1 VRRHER
7 TSGAATIAAAMSQ
20 RPAYVSVDVETAG
33 PSPSRHALLAIGACP
48 VDDPERG
55 FYAELRPTSDESVAE
70 ALAVS
75 GLSLQ
80 RLRESGE
87 EPAVAMERLED
98 WLHEAVP
105 AGRPIFVGF
114 NAPFDWMFVN
124 DYFHRFRGGNPFG
137 HSALDIKAVFMGLSG
152 VDWDATGFAQVA
164 ARYGEPSSLSHHAL
178 ADARAQA
185 RLFRHILDELRTRR
199 GA

>member
-1 VRRHER
+1 
-7 TSGAATIAAAMSQ
+7 MPP

-33 PSPSRHALLAIGACP
+33 PSPSRHALLAIGACA
-48 VDDPERG
+48 VDDLERG
-55 FYAELRPTSDESVAE
+55 FYAELRPTSDETDPA

-75 GLSLQ
+75 GLSLEA
-80 RLRESGE
+80 LGDAGE
-87 EPAVAMERLED
+87 EPAVAMERLEQ
-98 WLHEAVP
+98 WLHDVAP
-105 AGRPIFVGF
+105 TGRPVFVGF

-164 ARYGEPSSLSHHAL
+164 ARYGEPPSLSHHAL

-185 RLFRHILDELRTRR
+185 RLFHHILDELRTRR

>member
-1 VRRHER
+1 M
-7 TSGAATIAAAMSQ
+7 ATMRPMPE

-33 PSPSRHALLAIGACP
+33 PSPSRHALLAIGACL
-48 VDDPERG
+48 VDDPEIG
-55 FYAELRPTSDESVAE
+55 FYAELRPTSDDADPG

-75 GLSLQ
+75 GLSLAE
-80 RLRESGE
+80 LRKSGE
-87 EPAVAMERLED
+87 EPDAALDRFEH
-98 WLHEAVP
+98 WLGEVTP
-105 AGRPIFVGF
+105 TGRPVFVGF

-124 DYFHRFRGGNPFG
+124 DYFHRYRAGNPFG
-137 HSALDIKAVFMGLSG
+137 HSAVDIKAVFMGLAG

-164 ARYGEPSSLSHHAL
+164 ARYGEPTSLSHNAL

-199 GA
+199 ET